1 MELSDTIYYCIV
13 ISTVIMWLML
23 MTLAIGMAVD
33 AIEKIVKRRLTKPKR
48 YKYFM
53 RDIKWLNK

>member
-1 MELSDTIYYCIV
+1 MGSYDIIYTCIICLSLLV
-13 ISTVIMWLML
+13 WLML
-23 MTLAIGMAVD
+23 MALAIGMAVD
-33 AIEKIVKRRLTKPKR
+33 AIEKIVKPKLTKPKR